1 MKILIIDD
9 SKTEAQALSSV
20 LEARNHQ
27 VLVATSGEQ
36 GVVLAANEQP
46 DVVLMD
52 VVMPGLNGFQATR
65 QIKRSPDTRHIPVII
80 ISSKGQDIDIIW
92 GERQGAATYLVKPV
106 NQQQLLAA
114 IAAATAAAAT
124 DNHVIP
130 PTQ

>member
-114 IAAATAAAAT
+114 IAQATAAAAT

>member
-114 IAAATAAAAT
+114 IAAATVAAST

>member
-20 LEARNHQ
+20 LEARDHQ

>member
-114 IAAATAAAAT
+114 IAAATAAAST